1 MLFLVACKAFS
12 LDAFSQKNYT
22 AIMCADYPILD
33 FNHAP
38 DEVAFFDV
46 ETQSASD
53 LRTLGGRVYAADPTT
68 RPLVTVFLIGPQPL
82 VWVPRYLW
90 PNGHVPLL
98 STEAMVP
105 AGYGVVPPIELHV
118 SDEMPAKVVDAIRK
132 NQVFVAHNLAD
143 FDFHVATRFWQHR
156 PKRWYD
162 TMPAAR
168 AAGYPGALDD
178 LGLAILGVGKDPAGR
193 ILVKKLCKYPY
204 PTVQPGYL
212 VPMIRYNVAD
222 VLILRA
228 VYQRVAGHGEA
239 DVIQHHYRLNARG
252 VRFDV
257 HLANQ
262 LIAMER
268 AETEAINTEVKEL
281 SGCELENTRSP
292 IKVRKWLESQGVR
305 LHSLARKVLERFLA
319 DPEAEFDGVE
329 VLLEGDLPKPVVQV
343 IQARLLTSR
352 IAGPKL
358 ARAVLS
364 VGADHRL
371 RDLLVYHQAGTGRW
385 ASRGFQVHN
394 LPKPRVKKFPT
405 EELFALYRDGKLTI
419 ASIKELGLSVSNAI
433 GGLTRGC
440 LASSSGEL
448 FWLADYAG
456 VEARGVAW
464 LADEQRLLDKFNRDE
479 DVYLDLATTLFGRP
493 CTKAAEKERGV
504 GKIGILGCGYGMSAT
519 KLALNCALD
528 GIDLGAAGTTAEEV
542 VEAYRNSYPAI
553 AGYPADIIP
562 DTGHVIRRDGLWQRL
577 NEAAMLTVQT
587 GRDRVAGKCIF
598 RMRGGDLVVQLPS
611 GRELV
616 YRLARVED
624 RVPGYCALLGLPA
637 KPKPTLVYTSV
648 RGDSMMYGG
657 KWAENLTQ
665 AVCRDLLATAVLMAE
680 LAGLNPILHVHDELI
695 CEVPSETAED
705 DLRRLV
711 ALMSTPPPWAEG
723 FPLKVEGFTTPRYGK
738 SPWKGALVIEA
749 VNGRIIKEKRM

>member
-1 MLFLVACKAFS
+1 MLETWRHLLELKVWWSLPVFLSSDPSVLLLFRYTVFS
-12 LDAFSQKNYT
+12 FDILTQKNY
-22 AIMCADYPILD
+22 INSMEADYPILD
-33 FNHAP
+33 FYHAP
-38 DEVAFFDV
+38 DEVVFFDV

-53 LRTLGGRVYAADPTT
+53 LRTVGGRIYAADPTT
-68 RPLVTVFLIGPQPL
+68 RPLVTVFLIDSQL
-82 VWVPRYLW
+82 VVWVPRYLW
-90 PNGHVPLL
+90 PNGHVPPL
-98 STEAMVP
+98 STQAMVP
-105 AGYGVVPPIELHV
+105 TGYGVVPSIELHV
-118 SDEMPAKVVDAIRK
+118 RDEMPAKVADVIRK
-132 NQVFVAHNLAD
+132 NKVFIAHNLAD
-143 FDFHVATRFWQHR
+143 FDYHLAKRFWPHV

-162 TMPAAR
+162 TLPAAR

-212 VPMIRYNVAD
+212 VPMIRYNIAD

-228 VYQRVAGHGEA
+228 VYQRVAGYGEA
-239 DVIQHHYRLNARG
+239 DVIQHHCRLNARG

-257 HLANQ
+257 HLANR

-268 AETEAINTEVKEL
+268 TETEAINAEVKEL

-292 IKVRKWLESQGVR
+292 IKVRKWLESKGVK
-305 LHSLARKVLERFLA
+305 LPSLARKLLEQFVA
-319 DPEAEFDGVE
+319 DPEADLDGVE
-329 VLLEGDLPKPVVQV
+329 VLLDGDLPKPVVQV

-405 EELFALYRDGKLTI
+405 QELFALYRDGKLTI
-419 ASIKELGLSVSNAI
+419 ASIKELGLSVSDAI
-433 GGLTRGC
+433 GGLTRGS
-440 LASSSGEL
+440 LLSSVGKL
-448 FWLADYAG
+448 FLVADYAA

-464 LADEQRLLDKFNRDE
+464 LADEQRLFEKFNRDE

-493 CTKAAEKERGV
+493 CTKADEKERGV
-504 GKIGILGCGYGMSAT
+504 GKIGILGCGYGMSAP

-528 GIDLGAAGTTAEEV
+528 GIDLEAAGTTAESV
-542 VEAYRNSYPAI
+542 VEAYRSSYPAI
-553 AGYPADIIP
+553 AGYPAGSIP
-562 DTGHVIRRDGLWQRL
+562 DTGRVFRRKGLWQQL
-577 NEAAMLTVQT
+577 DDVAMSTAQS
-587 GRDRVAGKCIF
+587 GRDQMAGKCVF
-598 RMRGGDLVVQLPS
+598 RMRGADLVVQLPS
-611 GRELV
+611 GREVV

-637 KPKPTLVYTSV
+637 KRKPTLVYDSV
-648 RGDSMMYGG
+648 RGDTTMYGG

-665 AVCRDLLATAVLMAE
+665 AICRDLLATAVLLAE
-680 LAGLNPILHVHDELI
+680 LAGLIPILHVHDELI
-695 CEVPSETAED
+695 CEVPSETAEE
-705 DLRRLV
+705 DLGRLV
-711 ALMSTPPPWAEG
+711 ALMSTPPPGLTA
-723 FPLKVEGFTTPRYGK
+723 
-738 SPWKGALVIEA
+738 SP
-749 VNGRIIKEKRM
+749 